1 MKFTSP
7 RKIVLAAFGHVVAFE
22 KGDTKFLP
30 KPLHA
35 KALEEGLE
43 PEDADAEVV
52 TAVSTVDD
60 ADRIAKIKEA
70 MTVILENNDSKD
82 FTAGGAP
89 KVKVVEDLAGV
100 KLKNAEEGLKLW
112 AEVRDGAGQ

>member
-43 PEDADAEVV
+43 PEDSGAEAAV
-52 TAVSTVDD
+52 AVSTVDD

-70 MTVILENNDSKD
+70 MAVIMENNDSKD

-112 AEVRDGAGQ
+112 TEVRDGAGQ

>member
-35 KALEEGLE
+35 KAMEEGLE
-43 PEDADAEVV
+43 PEAEAEV
-52 TAVSTVDD
+52 AVAVNTVDD

-70 MTVILENNDSKD
+70 MAVILENNDSKD

-89 KVKVVEDLAGV
+89 KVKVVEDLSGV

>member
-43 PEDADAEVV
+43 PEDTAEVV
-52 TAVSTVDD
+52 SATNTVDD
-60 ADRIAKIKEA
+60 TDRIAKIKEA
-70 MTVILENNDSKD
+70 MAVILENNDSKD

>member
-30 KPLHA
+30 KSLHA
-35 KALEEGLE
+35 KAVEEGLE
-43 PEDADAEVV
+43 PEDTAEVAA
-52 TAVSTVDD
+52 AVNTVDD

-70 MTVILENNDSKD
+70 MAVILENNDSKD

-89 KVKVVEDLAGV
+89 KVKVVEDLSGV

-112 AEVRDGAGQ
+112 AEVRDAAEQ